1 MLRRLIAM
9 CALSALSFSL
19 SAQTTTGTI
28 QGRVTDGSGSVIPEA
43 KITILNEATGVQQV
57 VQSSSEG
64 NFVQPYVLPGVY
76 TVTVEKE
83 GFDKS
88 VTTGVRLNVQQTVAL
103 ELALKVGNV
112 ATTVEVSADAVQLST
127 STSSVATVIQGK
139 AILDLPLN
147 GRNPFA
153 LANLTPGV
161 IPASNNSGSTPWI
174 SGGRNASSEI
184 TIDGT
189 SVILPENN
197 VSINQTGYTPIVDS
211 IAEFNVI
218 SNALA
223 AEYGRTGGG
232 VINVATR
239 SGTNEFHGSLF
250 EFLRNSKLDA
260 NSWANN
266 RNGVPRARVP
276 AQPVRRNDRRP
287 DLDSRIST
295 TARTARSSSSPS
307 RAHRTAQRLERA
319 GQRADSTPGGR
330 ATSPICSNGSGQLIT
345 IYDPLTAFCE
355 SACDTPSAVY
365 ARQPFPGNS
374 IPLERFDPVARNLLK
389 FFPQPN
395 ARPTNQFTNQ
405 NNFFASGQ
413 VAQRRRQVRFPH
425 RSQLLRQIPYVWPRL
440 VFDWIERAV
449 STRSATSRT
458 RSPATDP
465 TTRSNTTF
473 R

>member
-1 MLRRLIAM
+1 MFRSIILTSALL
-9 CALSALSFSL
+9 ALSGYI

-28 QGRVTDGSGSVIPEA
+28 QGRVTDGTGSIIPNA
-43 KITILNEATGVQQV
+43 KITIQNQATGVQQV
-57 VQSSSEG
+57 VETSSDG
-64 NFVQPYVLPGVY
+64 NFVQPYVLPGEY

-83 GFDKS
+83 GFDKY
-88 VTTGVRLNVQQTVAL
+88 VTTGLRLNVQQTVAL
-103 ELALKVGNV
+103 EIPLKVGNV

-147 GRNPFA
+147 GRNPFL

-161 IPASNNSGSTPWI
+161 IPPSNNSGSTPWI
-174 SGGRNASSEI
+174 SGGRNSSSEI

-250 EFLRNSKLDA
+250 EFLRNSVLDA
-260 NSWANN
+260 NTWSNN
-266 RNGVPRARVP
+266 RNNSPRAAFQRNQFGGTIGGPISIPKLYDGKNRTFFFFAEQSTRTRNAATGTATVP
-276 AQPVRRNDRRP
+276 VEAWKGGDFS
-287 DLDSRIST
+287 DLR
-295 TARTARSSSSPS
+295 
-307 RAHRTAQRLERA
+307 
-319 GQRADSTPGGR
+319 
-330 ATSPICSNGSGQLIT
+330 NGSGALIT
-345 IYDPLTAFCE
+345 IYDPLTVSCE

-365 ARQPFPGNS
+365 VRQPFPGNR
-374 IPLERFDPVARNLLK
+374 IPMERFDPVARN
-389 FFPQPN
+389 
-395 ARPTNQFTNQ
+395 
-405 NNFFASGQ
+405 
-413 VAQRRRQVRFPH
+413 
-425 RSQLLRQIPYVWPRL
+425 
-440 VFDWIERAV
+440 
-449 STRSATSRT
+449 
-458 RSPATDP
+458 
-465 TTRSNTTF
+465 
-473 R
+473 

>member
-1 MLRRLIAM
+1 M
-9 CALSALSFSL
+9 
-19 SAQTTTGTI
+19 
-28 QGRVTDGSGSVIPEA
+28 
-43 KITILNEATGVQQV
+43 
-57 VQSSSEG
+57 
-64 NFVQPYVLPGVY
+64 
-76 TVTVEKE
+76 
-83 GFDKS
+83 
-88 VTTGVRLNVQQTVAL
+88 
-103 ELALKVGNV
+103 
-112 ATTVEVSADAVQLST
+112 QLST

-147 GRNPFA
+147 GRNPFS

-189 SVILPENN
+189 SVIVPENN

-266 RNGVPRARVP
+266 RNGVPRAAFQRNQFGGTLGGPISFPKLYDGQNRTFFFFAEQSTRTRSASTAHGSVP
-276 AQPVRRNDRRP
+276 IEAWRQGDFS
-287 DLDSRIST
+287 DLR
-295 TARTARSSSSPS
+295 
-307 RAHRTAQRLERA
+307 
-319 GQRADSTPGGR
+319 
-330 ATSPICSNGSGQLIT
+330 NGSGQPIT
-345 IYDPLTAFCE
+345 IYDPRRFLRICLRHAERSLCPHAIRRQHD
-355 SACDTPSAVY
+355 SARALRSGRA
-365 ARQPFPGNS
+365 QPHEILPAAKCCS
-374 IPLERFDPVARNLLK
+374 DE
-389 FFPQPN
+389 
-395 ARPTNQFTNQ
+395 QFTNQ
-405 NNFFASGQ
+405 NNFFASGKSPSDEDKLIPASTTTSPTIPACMAA
-413 VAQRRRQVRFPH
+413 VPTRLGRAPVQR
-425 RSQLLRQIPYVWPRL
+425 VWKHGNSLVGQRL
-440 VFDWIERAV
+440 KL
-449 STRSATSRT
+449 
-458 RSPATDP
+458 DP
-465 TTRSNTTF
+465 LQHF